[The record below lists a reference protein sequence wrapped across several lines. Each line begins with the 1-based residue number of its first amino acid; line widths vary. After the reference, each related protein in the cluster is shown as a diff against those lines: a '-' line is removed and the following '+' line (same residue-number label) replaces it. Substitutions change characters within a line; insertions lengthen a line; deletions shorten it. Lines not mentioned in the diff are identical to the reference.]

1 MHVGTVPRPVSSA
14 IGIHSSRDISR
25 TEARTTFRLTR
36 TTRDFPT
43 APIRP
48 GEGHRRAMHQTS
60 AVGSLHLL
68 SARETSRGGGVGRVD
83 GGSRQVEHIV
93 QMSTVLGLRQ
103 SSVRGDC
110 KQKYAHSPFITAKS
124 KGGES
129 YLGYHVTKEED
140 SFPLTSPTHFSPT
153 PPMAISPND
162 RNINVLSA
170 RREAVSFESSEV
182 CGEHL

>member
-1 MHVGTVPRPVSSA
+1 
-14 IGIHSSRDISR
+14 
-25 TEARTTFRLTR
+25 
-36 TTRDFPT
+36 
-43 APIRP
+43 
-48 GEGHRRAMHQTS
+48 
-60 AVGSLHLL
+60 
-68 SARETSRGGGVGRVD
+68 
-83 GGSRQVEHIV
+83 
-93 QMSTVLGLRQ
+93 MSTVLGLRQ

-129 YLGYHVTKEED
+129 YLGYHVTKEGGQL
-140 SFPLTSPTHFSPT
+140 PPHQPHTHLPI

-170 RREAVSFESSEV
+170 RREAVSFESVEV